1 MPTPVFRQVSLLPG
15 VWPSP
20 CLLDALRPLSQRP
33 PLHLTHWPSPDSDTG
48 RSFARTDALLAG
60 WKDRLDAERL
70 SQLPAL
76 RYVGLRA
83 TSTDR
88 VDLDHARREGIT
100 VSPIYGYGDI
110 GTVEFVIEQLL
121 AHTRHSGQTPGELAG
136 RRLGLIGYGPVAR
149 RVAAVATALGMRV
162 LFHTPTPRCT
172 EEGDARW
179 APLAE
184 VLGSADCLS
193 FHSPAYQH
201 VVTLKDLRLI
211 PGDAF
216 VVVTTLGLPMA
227 ESDLRTWQSGRAGRV
242 SLDSCAAHDAGDP
255 VQRVPGIDVHDLYA
269 ARTTESVKR
278 AETQLVQN
286 LMAALRPGAATVS
299 GLAAQRSSR

>member
-20 CLLDALRPLSQRP
+20 GLLDALRPLSERP
-33 PLHLTHWPSPDSDTG
+33 PLHLTQWPSPDSETG
-48 RSFARTDALLAG
+48 ERFARTDALLAG
-60 WKDRLDAERL
+60 WKDQLDSGRL

-88 VDLDHARREGIT
+88 VDLDHTRREGIT

-110 GTVEFVIEQLL
+110 GTVEFVIEQFLDH
-121 AHTRHSGQTPGELAG
+121 ARHGEDAPGELAG

-149 RVAAVATALGMRV
+149 RVGTVAAALGMEV
-162 LFHTPTPRCT
+162 IFHTPTPRS
-172 EEGDARW
+172 EPEGVARW

-193 FHSPAYQH
+193 FHSPAYRH
-201 VVTLKDLRLI
+201 VVTLQDLCLV

-227 ESDLRTWQSGRAGRV
+227 ESDLHSWQSGRTGRV
-242 SLDSCAAHDAGDP
+242 VLDLCAAHAAGDA
-255 VQRVPGIDVHDLYA
+255 VRRLPGIDVHDLYA
-269 ARTTESVKR
+269 ARTTESVTR
-278 AETQLVQN
+278 AETRLVEN
-286 LMAALRPGAATVS
+286 LTAALRS
-299 GLAAQRSSR
+299 

>member
-20 CLLDALRPLSQRP
+20 GLLDALRPLSERP
-33 PLHLTHWPSPDSDTG
+33 PLHLAQWPSPDSDTG
-48 RSFARTDALLAG
+48 ESFARTDALLAG
-60 WKDRLDAERL
+60 WKDHLDAGHL

-121 AHTRHSGQTPGELAG
+121 AHARHGGQTPGELAG

-149 RVAAVATALGMRV
+149 RVAAVAAALGMRV
-162 LFHTPTPRCT
+162 LFHTPTPRST
-172 EEGDARW
+172 AEGDARW

-193 FHSPAYQH
+193 FHSPAYRH
-201 VVTLKDLRLI
+201 VVTLQDLRLI

-227 ESDLRTWQSGRAGRV
+227 ESDLHTWQSGRAGRV
-242 SLDSCAAHDAGDP
+242 ALDSCAAHAASDP
-255 VQRVPGIDVHDLYA
+255 VRRVPGIDVHDLYA

-278 AETQLVQN
+278 AETQLVEN
-286 LMAALRPGAATVS
+286 LMAALRP
-299 GLAAQRSSR
+299 

>member
-20 CLLDALRPLSQRP
+20 GLLDALRPLSESP
-33 PLHLTHWPSPDSDTG
+33 PLHLTQWPSPDSETG
-48 RSFARTDALLAG
+48 ESFVRTDALLAG
-60 WKDRLDAERL
+60 WKDHLDAGHL

-88 VDLDHARREGIT
+88 VDLDHARRQGIA

-110 GTVEFVIEQLL
+110 GTVEFVIERLL
-121 AHTRHSGQTPGELAG
+121 AHARHGGETPGELAG

-149 RVAAVATALGMRV
+149 RVSTVAAALGMRV
-162 LFHTPTPRCT
+162 LFHTPTPRT
-172 EEGDARW
+172 TAEGEARW

-193 FHSPAYQH
+193 FHSPAYRH
-201 VVTLKDLRLI
+201 VVTLQDLRLI

-227 ESDLRTWQSGRAGRV
+227 ESDLHTWQSGRAGRV
-242 SLDSCAAHDAGDP
+242 ALDSCAAHAAGDA
-255 VQRVPGIDVHDLYA
+255 VRKVPGIDVHDLYA
-269 ARTTESVKR
+269 ARTTESMKR
-278 AETQLVQN
+278 AETQLVEN
-286 LMAALRPGAATVS
+286 LMAALHA
-299 GLAAQRSSR
+299 